1 MYNEVI
7 ADDNVYLQSFEP
19 NNNVK
24 KNLDI
29 KKLRILLTKL
39 GFNPVASGTQY
50 IIEELEYFFN
60 NNLTGMKNLKQAYR
74 ISAELHNIDIRN
86 VQWYVKSAIEVMN
99 TYADVKLLHEIFY
112 WYDNY
117 KKITPRF
124 FMSTM
129 IDYLNENINEYK
141 K

>member
-29 KKLRILLTKL
+29 KILLNKL

-86 VQWYVKSAIEVMN
+86 VQW
-99 TYADVKLLHEIFY
+99 DVKLVLV
-112 WYDNY
+112 
-117 KKITPRF
+117 
-124 FMSTM
+124 
-129 IDYLNENINEYK
+129 
-141 K
+141 